1 MMRMF
6 IALITLVL
14 SSLATPRAQQPAPAL
29 RIVVL
34 EGEGGVN
41 IIQQKTAVRPLI
53 EVRDRNNLPV
63 SGASVTFTIGGS
75 GQSAAFAGGAQTL
88 TVTTNAAGQAAASGL
103 NAIRSGPFQI
113 QVQAAYQGQRATAAI
128 SQTNFATAA
137 AAAAA
142 QAGAGAG
149 AGGGGTASGAAG
161 GAAGGGGGI
170 SATTIAIVGAAVA
183 GGAVAA
189 TQVAGKK
196 EQDEGTGFDP
206 YTGSFSG
213 QVTILISYTTP
224 EGVPGSCTRTRA
236 MTGTMTIDLNAD
248 HATGTVG
255 LQSAQN
261 ETGVTGTCL
270 PGPTVNLTVPRQP
283 VTGGPSELTFTH
295 TTSFGTAETDVL
307 TFKGS
312 HSGTAITGTLR
323 LDVTDTSG
331 SRSTGGGSTTMQ
343 VTLQKQTP

>member
-1 MMRMF
+1 MRM
-6 IALITLVL
+6 LLVVGTLVL
-14 SSLATPRAQQPAPAL
+14 GSFAPALSTQQPAPAL
-29 RIVVL
+29 RIVVI

-53 EVRDRNNLPV
+53 EVRDRNNVPV
-63 SGASVTFTIGGS
+63 AGASVTFTIGGG

-103 NAIRSGPFQI
+103 NAVSSGAFQI
-113 QVQAAYQGQRATAAI
+113 QVQAAYQGQLATAAI
-128 SQTNFATAA
+128 SQTNFAT

-170 SATTIAIVGAAVA
+170 SATTIGIVGAAVA

-189 TQVAGKK
+189 TQVAGKS
-196 EQDEGTGFDP
+196 EEGETGFDP

-213 QVTILISYTTP
+213 QVVIVVSFTTP

-236 MTGTMTIDLNAD
+236 MTGTMTIDLNVD
-248 HATGTVG
+248 HATGTVR
-255 LQSAQN
+255 LQSAQT

-270 PGPTVNLTVPRQP
+270 PGGTTNLSIPGQP

-295 TTSFGTAETDVL
+295 SAPFGTFETDVL

-312 HSGTAITGTLR
+312 HSGTTITGMLR
-323 LDVTDTSG
+323 LDVTETSG
-331 SRSTGGGSTTMQ
+331 ARSIGAGSTTMQ
-343 VTLQKQTP
+343 VTLQKQTPSR

>member
-6 IALITLVL
+6 IVLITFGL
-14 SSLATPRAQQPAPAL
+14 SSVATPRAQQPVPAL

-63 SGASVTFTIGGS
+63 SGASVIFTIGGG

-103 NAIRSGPFQI
+103 NAISSGPFQI
-113 QVQAAYQGQRATAAI
+113 QVQATYQGQLATAAI
-128 SQTNFATAA
+128 SLTNFAT

-149 AGGGGTASGAAG
+149 AGSGGTASGAAG

-170 SATTIAIVGAAVA
+170 SATTIGIVGAAIA

-196 EQDEGTGFDP
+196 EADEGTRTGFDP

-213 QVTILISYTTP
+213 QVVIIISYTTP
-224 EGVPGSCTRTRA
+224 EGIPGSCTRTRA

-270 PGPTVNLTVPRQP
+270 PGTTVNLSVPRQP

-295 TTSFGTAETDVL
+295 TASFGTAETDVL

-323 LDVTDTSG
+323 LDVTDPSG
-331 SRSTGGGSTTMQ
+331 SRSSGSGSTTMQ
-343 VTLQKQTP
+343 VTLQRQTP